1 MMFPT
6 QSCPSSRCPLTTII
20 VSDCTSAGQ
29 DPTPGT
35 PRSARGL
42 PRRSKPWQGAFRA
55 MRVSLHLR
63 FESTLLADS
72 LRHTVA
78 SAARAELSK

>member
-6 QSCPSSRCPLTTII
+6 QSCPSSRCPLTTTI
-20 VSDCTSAGQ
+20 VSDCASAGQ

-42 PRRSKPWQGAFRA
+42 PRRSKSWQGAFRA
-55 MRVSLHLR
+55 MRVSLLIR